1 MALLLAYLLDFVTN
15 IIPLFMPPSWLLL
28 SFFHVHYHLPV
39 WQLASGGALCS
50 TAGRCLLA
58 IGARHLG
65 VRFLPEKERQNVTD
79 LGAFIRHKKV
89 SFAGTLFYAFG
100 PISSSYLFLAAGLA
114 NLNLKVIAPAFF
126 IGRLVSYSV
135 LVAGAGTVGN
145 QLTPLFKGQFGSWVA
160 YASAGSAVVFMIA
173 LVKIDWRKV
182 LSRGWHRENGNAQA
196 HKPHQDGSPNAPPRE
211 TT

>member
-1 MALLLAYLLDFVTN
+1 MN
-15 IIPLFMPPSWLLL
+15 
-28 SFFHVHYHLPV
+28 
-39 WQLASGGALCS
+39 
-50 TAGRCLLA
+50 R
-58 IGARHLG
+58 
-65 VRFLPEKERQNVTD
+65 
-79 LGAFIRHKKV
+79 
-89 SFAGTLFYAFG
+89 
-100 PISSSYLFLAAGLA
+100 SSYLFLAAGLA